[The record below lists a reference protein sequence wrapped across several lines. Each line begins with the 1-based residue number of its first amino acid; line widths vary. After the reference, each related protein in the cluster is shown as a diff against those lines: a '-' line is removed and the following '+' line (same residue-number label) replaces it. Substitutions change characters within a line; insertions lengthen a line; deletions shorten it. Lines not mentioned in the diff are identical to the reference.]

1 MTAILPDSEDLL
13 DLLDL
18 FAFRLHFVIVPYH
31 TAGDADAAHPV
42 YTRAD
47 ARITVLNFIAACA
60 ISILIIIIQLS
71 DFVFV
76 R

>member
-1 MTAILPDSEDLL
+1 MAAILPDPEELL

-18 FAFRLHFVIVPYH
+18 FAFVLEFVIVPYH
-31 TAGDADAAHPV
+31 TAGDTDAAYPV

-60 ISILIIIIQLS
+60 INFLIIII
-71 DFVFV
+71 
-76 R
+76 